1 MNSVLIFIVVLG
13 ILILFPE
20 LGHFL
25 TARFFGVGVEKFS
38 LGFGPRLVGKTIG
51 RTDYRISLI
60 PLGGYVKMVGDEP
73 DAPIAP
79 EDIPVSFTHKHVLK
93 RAAIVAAGPIFNVV
107 LAILIFSAG
116 LLFSG
121 LPSIKPV
128 IRSVENSSPAQSA
141 GMREGDVVKSI
152 DGRAV
157 ASWRDI
163 DTALENSQGRTL
175 RVTVARGGSDLV
187 FDVSPVQ
194 ASAKNLFGD
203 DFTYFDI
210 GIKGY
215 KELSAVVD
223 EAVPDMPAAQ
233 AGVQKGDQIVAID
246 GRPIENWEM
255 MQEMVSASKG
265 RAMTFSIARGEET
278 LALEITPAQ
287 VQEKDVLG
295 ATQVAYRIGIRRA
308 GIIIPEQDQ
317 IKVRLGLLGSVAQGL
332 RQTWDMVED
341 TVYSFVKIIERK
353 VPAESLGG
361 PILIAQ
367 MAHQE
372 AQQGL
377 LRLFYFIAIISVNLA
392 VLNLL
397 PIPVL
402 DGGHILFY
410 IIESIIRRPVNAR
423 VREAAQ
429 QVGILLLIT
438 LMIFVFYNDI
448 TRTWFR

>member
-13 ILILFPE
+13 ILIFFHE

-25 TARFFGVGVEKFS
+25 MARLFGVGVEKFS
-38 LGFGPRLVGKTIG
+38 LGFGPRLLGKTIG
-51 RTDYRISLI
+51 RTDYRLSLI

-73 DAPIAP
+73 DSPIAP
-79 EDIPVSFTHKHVLK
+79 EDIPFSFTHKHLLQ
-93 RAAIVAAGPIFNVV
+93 RACIVAAGPIFNIV
-107 LAILIFSAG
+107 LAVLIFSFG
-116 LLFSG
+116 LLLTG
-121 LPSIKPV
+121 LPSIRPIV
-128 IRSVENSSPAQSA
+128 RSVETNSPAQAVGFQESDTIKA
-141 GMREGDVVKSI
+141 I
-152 DGRAV
+152 DGRTV
-157 ASWRDI
+157 TSWRDI
-163 DTALENSQGRTL
+163 DEALDRSQGRPL
-175 RVTVARGGSDLV
+175 EFGVERQGRAISIEVTPRKTH
-187 FDVSPVQ
+187 
-194 ASAKNLFGD
+194 AKNIFGD
-203 DFTYFDI
+203 DVAYFDI
-210 GIKGY
+210 GLKGF

-233 AGVQKGDQIVAID
+233 AGVQKGDQIVSID
-246 GRPIENWEM
+246 GQPIANWEM
-255 MQEMVSASKG
+255 MQEMVSSSKG
-265 RAMTFSIARGEET
+265 RLMVFSILRDGETVE
-278 LALEITPAQ
+278 LQITPIE

-295 ATQVAYRIGIRRA
+295 AKQTAYRIGIRRA
-308 GIIIPEQDQ
+308 GITIPEQDQ
-317 IKVRLGLLGSVAQGL
+317 MKVRLGLWGSISQGL
-332 RQTWDMVED
+332 RQTWGVVEA
-341 TVYSFVKIIERK
+341 TGQSFVKIVQRK

-372 AQQGL
+372 AQQGI

-410 IIESIIRRPVNAR
+410 IIEAIIRRPVNVR

-429 QVGILLLIT
+429 QVGILLLVM

-448 TRTWFR
+448 TRTWFK

>member
-13 ILILFPE
+13 VLIFFHE

-25 TARFFGVGVEKFS
+25 TARLFGVGVEKFS
-38 LGFGPRLVGKTIG
+38 LGFGPRLWGRTIG

-73 DAPIAP
+73 DAPIP
-79 EDIPVSFTHKHVLK
+79 DEDIALSFTHKHVLK
-93 RAAIVAAGPIFNVV
+93 RTCIVAAGPLFNAL
-107 LAILIFSAG
+107 LAVLIFSAG
-116 LLFSG
+116 LLFNG

-128 IRSVENSSPAQSA
+128 IRTVESNSPAQTA
-141 GMREGDVVKSI
+141 GLQENDVIRSI
-152 DGRAV
+152 DDRAV

-163 DTALENSQGRTL
+163 DAAIEKGNGRTL
-175 RVTVARGGSDLV
+175 RLIVDRGGHELGFDLT
-187 FDVSPVQ
+187 PVQ
-194 ASAKNLFGD
+194 AGAKNLFGED
-203 DFTYFDI
+203 ITYFDI

-215 KELSAVVD
+215 RELNAVVD
-223 EAVPDMPAAQ
+223 EAVPDMPAAK
-233 AGVQKGDQIVAID
+233 AGIQTGDQIVAID
-246 GRPIENWEM
+246 GLVVENWEK
-255 MQEMVSASKG
+255 MQEMVSTSKG
-265 RAMTFSIARGEET
+265 RTMIFSILRSGET
-278 LALEITPAQ
+278 FDLEVTPVQ
-287 VQEKDVLG
+287 VQEKDLLG
-295 ATQVAYRIGIRRA
+295 AKQVAFRIGIRRA
-308 GIIIPEQDQ
+308 GITIPEQDQ
-317 IKVRLGLLGSVAQGL
+317 IKVRLGLLGSFTQGL
-332 RQTWDMVED
+332 RQTWDMVEA

-367 MAHQE
+367 MAQQE
-372 AQQGL
+372 ARQGF

-423 VREAAQ
+423 IREAAQ
-429 QVGILLLIT
+429 QVGILLLVM

-448 TRTWFR
+448 TRTWFK